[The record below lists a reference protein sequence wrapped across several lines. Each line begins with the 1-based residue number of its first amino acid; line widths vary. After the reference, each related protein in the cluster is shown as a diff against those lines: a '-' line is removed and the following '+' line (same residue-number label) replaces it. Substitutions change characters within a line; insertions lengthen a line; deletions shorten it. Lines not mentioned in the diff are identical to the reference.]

1 VGHLEGKETPVTQT
15 PQNPQQECALGL
27 TKTGL
32 IVFIVLL
39 ILCLPLCWLP
49 WVIKS
54 LKATKQ

>member
-1 VGHLEGKETPVTQT
+1 MTQT
-15 PQNPQQECALGL
+15 PPNPQQEYALGL